1 MESTQHQTWQE
12 DLANK
17 LEQVPEEN
25 RQRASDFLAGYLA
38 ALKEEVKNHE
48 AHQV

>member
-1 MESTQHQTWQE
+1 MEPKPNHDWQE

-17 LEQVPEEN
+17 LEQVPAEH
-25 RQRASDFLAGYLA
+25 RQRANDFLAGYLA

>member
-1 MESTQHQTWQE
+1 MEPKPHETWQE
-12 DLANK
+12 DLAAK
-17 LEQVPEEN
+17 LDQVSEEN
-25 RQRASDFLAGYLA
+25 RQRARDFLAGYLT